1 MRPASPKN
9 SRASPAARPRLE
21 LQTGHSA
28 PVSSVAF
35 SPDGTTLASG
45 SYDRTVILWD
55 LRTGRMR
62 RRLLGHRHNVGT
74 VAFSPSG
81 ESLASGDCTTVRLW
95 DGASGEW
102 RRTLTGICEPWVF
115 SSDGRF
121 LIAQSSYDVT
131 VIKWWDLETGETR
144 RIRASPEDSVNAI
157 SLSLDGTT
165 MATASYREVRIWDPQ
180 TGELKR
186 CCRVPARISWWERDA
201 STGTWRQVRSEQG
214 DLTAIALSPDG
225 RTLAVGGRWALWL
238 CDTRTGRRT
247 RLFPFGGAHPLT
259 FTPDGKRLVAGTG
272 GGAVKLWNVRTG
284 ELDRSFVGHTEWV
297 AGVACSADGR
307 TVASASH
314 DRTVRVWRA
323 DTGECRHRLAGQEA
337 AVGFVAFSPDGAV
350 LASGHSDATI
360 RFWNARTG
368 ALERT
373 LTGDRG
379 SVRCLAF
386 SPDGR
391 TLASGGRRS
400 ADASS
405 TSEVRLWDLSSGR
418 PLRILGGSQAG
429 ITSLA
434 FSAMGHLLAVG
445 YGGHHPAARVWDM
458 TTGRLKRTF
467 ERRNGRGSTLI
478 TLSPDGS
485 ILASASGWPNEIRL
499 RDVETGEL
507 IRRLPEPEE
516 HEPALSLCFSPDGKT
531 LASGHMGF
539 RVALWDVATGELRQL
554 LRTHEDFLDSLAIS
568 ADGATLAVG
577 GEYGAAVGLWD
588 LRQGVERRILE
599 GHTDNIRSLAFSPD
613 GRHLASAAADG
624 SVKLWD
630 AVRGRL
636 IVTLLVLPA
645 SDGKIP
651 REWIA
656 FTPAG
661 YYDASP
667 GAGPFI
673 RWRVGDDLYGAEVY
687 RSTFHRPDRVERL
700 LQ

>member
-1 MRPASPKN
+1 M
-9 SRASPAARPRLE
+9 
-21 LQTGHSA
+21 
-28 PVSSVAF
+28 
-35 SPDGTTLASG
+35 TLASG

-62 RRLLGHRHNVGT
+62 RRLLGHRHSVAT

-95 DGASGEW
+95 DGESGE
-102 RRTLTGICEPWVF
+102 RKRTLTGICEPWVF

-121 LIAQSSYDVT
+121 LIAGSSHDVT
-131 VIKWWDLETGETR
+131 VVKWWDLETGETR
-144 RIRASPEDSVNAI
+144 RIPASPENSVDAI

-180 TGELKR
+180 TGELKC
-186 CCRVPARISWWERDA
+186 CCRVPARFTWWERDA
-201 STGTWRQVRSEQG
+201 STGTRRKVRSEQG
-214 DLTAIALSPDG
+214 DLEAIAISPDG

-247 RLFPFGGAHPLT
+247 RLFPFGGARSLT
-259 FTPDGKRLVAGTG
+259 FTPDGQRLVAGTVE
-272 GGAVKLWNVRTG
+272 GAVKLWNVRTG
-284 ELDRSFVGHTEWV
+284 ELERSFVGHTEWV

-314 DRTVRVWRA
+314 DRTVRVWQA
-323 DTGECRHRLAGQEA
+323 DTGECRHKLEGQEA

-379 SVRCLAF
+379 SVSCLAF
-386 SPDGR
+386 SPDGQ
-391 TLASGGRRS
+391 TVASGGRTTE
-400 ADASS
+400 DASS
-405 TSEVRLWDLSSGR
+405 TNEVTLWDRSSDR
-418 PLRILGGSQAG
+418 PLRVLGGGQAV
-429 ITSLA
+429 IASLA
-434 FSAMGHLLAVG
+434 FSATGHLLAVR
-445 YGGHHPAARVWDM
+445 YGGRHLAVRVWDM
-458 TTGRLKRTF
+458 TTGRLKRLF
-467 ERRNGRGSTLI
+467 ERRNRRGPSPI
-478 TLSPDGS
+478 ALSPDGS
-485 ILASASGWPNEIRL
+485 ILAAASAWPNEIRL
-499 RDVETGEL
+499 RDVATGEL

-516 HEPALSLCFSPDGKT
+516 QEPALSLCFSPDGTT

-588 LRQGVERRILE
+588 LRQSVERRILE

-613 GRHLASAAADG
+613 GRRLASAAADG

-630 AVRGRL
+630 AARGRL

-645 SDGKIP
+645 SDGEISH
-651 REWIA
+651 EWIA

-661 YYDASP
+661 YHDASS
-667 GAGPFI
+667 GAAPFI
-673 RWRVGDDLYGAEVY
+673 RWRVADDLYGSEEY
-687 RSTFHRPDRVERL
+687 ESTFHRPDRVARRL
-700 LQ
+700 R